1 MIHSM
6 KIIKHDYGEKVKMKY
21 DKRLEGLVDAK
32 NPEMSF
38 NKVCDEIDEILSQ
51 YKQQS
56 RMLRGLIC
64 HYEAQKSKE
73 EGGNYILSIMYAV
86 LVGIATIIASFNI
99 ESAIMMV
106 LYLFIVVL
114 LLSVL
119 GVVERKRRYK
129 PQFVLSC
136 LKCKYEELYSKSQ
149 ILSGD
154 HSEEYK
160 EYIVAVK
167 ERNK

>member
-1 MIHSM
+1 MIVER
-6 KIIKHDYGEKVKMKY
+6 KIKMKY
-21 DKRLEGLVDAK
+21 DKRLENLVEAK

-38 NKVCDEIDEILSQ
+38 DKVCDEIDEILWEN
-51 YKQQS
+51 KRQS
-56 RMLRGLIC
+56 RMLKGLIC

-106 LYLFIVVL
+106 MYLFIVVL
-114 LLSVL
+114 LLSIL
-119 GVVERKRRYK
+119 GAVERKRRYK
-129 PQFVLSC
+129 PQFVLNC
-136 LKCKYEELYSKSQ
+136 LKYKYEELYSKSQ
-149 ILSGD
+149 ILSD
-154 HSEEYK
+154 NQSKEHK
-160 EYIVAVK
+160 EYIVTVK